1 MFAHGSRVIQRRAS
15 LLLFILPSLAAAVLA
30 PAVAEAQATK
40 PHPGMT
46 VVEHGGQGAM
56 VVLDLCA
63 PGASIVTTRY
73 ADRKATPQEW
83 AAPKGIEAATNA
95 DFFDNP
101 GWTLVVGRA
110 RAQGEDWPA
119 NAQWKEKDR
128 PYWQFGSGIVDGIAN
143 GLTTPKPGA
152 SEIIGGHNV
161 IIAGGKT
168 TGPWALANDGAL
180 LNNAYTRT
188 AFGASADRRT
198 VYAIATR
205 DRLSAQAL
213 VGRMQAWAAEAGA
226 PPIDFATNMDGGG
239 SSQLYVKGRG
249 QIVST
254 GRQVNNH
261 IGFVAKGTGP
271 SPMCLA
277 RFAADTKDFAP
288 KGDVIT
294 MKVGEKVDGYVDVVN
309 NGTQTWV
316 PGVTKLAPL
325 PRDKPTDV
333 GGKASGW
340 LEPHRVSS
348 VSAPVKPGEVGRF
361 ALPLAPT
368 KAGDF
373 VQAFGFVH
381 EGETWFSEDEVK
393 VHLVVTP
400 SNGTPATAETPGGAA
415 SSDPNDDARSATSEG
430 EAEEDGCAVAHP
442 RERGALD
449 PSTAVVAALVVLAA
463 RRRRRS

>member
-1 MFAHGSRVIQRRAS
+1 
-15 LLLFILPSLAAAVLA
+15 
-30 PAVAEAQATK
+30 
-40 PHPGMT
+40 MT
-46 VVEHGGQGAM
+46 VVEHAGQGAM
-56 VVLDLCA
+56 IILDLCA

-73 ADRKATPQEW
+73 ADRKATPQQW
-83 AAPKGIEAATNA
+83 AEPKGIEAATNA

-101 GWTLVVGRA
+101 GWTFVIGRA

-128 PYWQFGSGIVDGIAN
+128 PYWQFGKGIAEGIAN
-143 GLTTPKPGA
+143 GLAAPSASA
-152 SEIIGGHNV
+152 SELIGGHNV
-161 IIAGGKT
+161 ILAGGKT
-168 TGPWALANDGAL
+168 TGPWAPANDGAL
-180 LNNAYTRT
+180 LNNEFTRT

-198 VYAIATR
+198 VYAIVTR
-205 DRLSAQAL
+205 DRLTAQAL

-226 PPIDFATNMDGGG
+226 PAIDFATNMDGGG

-277 RFAADTKDFAP
+277 RFAADTKDFSP
-288 KGDVIT
+288 KGDVVA
-294 MKVGEKVDGYVDVVN
+294 MKVGERIDGFVDVVN
-309 NGTQTWV
+309 TGTQTWM

-340 LEPHRVSS
+340 LEPHRVST
-348 VSAPVKPGEVGRF
+348 VAAPVKPGEVGRF

-368 KAGDF
+368 TSGDF

-381 EGETWFSEDEVK
+381 EGETWFAEDRVK
-393 VHLVVTP
+393 VHLVVAP
-400 SNGTPATAETPGGAA
+400 SGAA
-415 SSDPNDDARSATSEG
+415 TPPSETDGPSASSSGASGDRPRSVGSEDGG
-430 EAEEDGCAVAHP
+430 EAEEEGCAIVRPRGEGQGVAF
-442 RERGALD
+442 R
-449 PSTAVVAALVVLAA
+449 AVIVALVMLAA
-463 RRRRRS
+463 FGRRTFGTRRTSSRR